1 MTKYYDLGFT
11 KIEIQVDYIKSTINE
26 GHLVTPDHTKLLMEF
41 VKKYFDNKP
50 FVYISNRIN
59 SYSIDP
65 TIYHEATKI
74 NNLIAV
80 AVVSKNERQR
90 KLTELESKF
99 FDKKLKY
106 FTNIKEALVW
116 KNKILKNHIE
126 F

>member
-11 KIEIQVDYIKSTINE
+11 KIEIQEDYIKSTINKD
-26 GHLVTPDHTKLLMEF
+26 HLVTPDHNKLLMEF
-41 VKKYFDNKP
+41 VKKYFYNKP

-59 SYSIDP
+59 IYSIDP

-74 NNLIAV
+74 SNLIGV

-106 FTNIKEALVW
+106 FTNIKEALTW

-126 F
+126 L